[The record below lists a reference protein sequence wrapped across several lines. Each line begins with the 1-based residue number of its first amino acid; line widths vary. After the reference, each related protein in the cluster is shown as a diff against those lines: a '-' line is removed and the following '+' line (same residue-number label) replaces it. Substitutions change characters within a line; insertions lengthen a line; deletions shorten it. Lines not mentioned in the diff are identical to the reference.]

1 MLGAS
6 RTSQLL
12 ENLGALELVGR
23 YDESVWARLASAT
36 AE

>member
-6 RTSQLL
+6 RTGQLL
-12 ENLGALELVGR
+12 ENLGALELLGR
-23 YDESVWARLASAT
+23 YDDSVWARLTAAT